1 MTFTG
6 ILFLIIATVLT
17 AMFSIVFKIF
27 HRKDIDANQAIFFN
41 YLTAFVLGVL
51 FSLNGEAVVNPLK
64 ADWLVDVI
72 ILGFIFMAGM
82 VMLSAS
88 TRRVGVAISTVCSRA
103 SMVIP
108 IIVSYLLIEGSAKP
122 KWLLICLVLVAMTL
136 TIWTDKPEGGHKYTL
151 LDILAPVTVFLM
163 FGASNAYLKVLQ
175 HRVTVNDTAAGLSEQ
190 VINSEISLVTASVF
204 FVAMIMCIY
213 SFFKKGEDGKR
224 SPLLLKNVVGGVVL
238 GFVNYFCTYTLML
251 SMKTIDSSFLF
262 PVHNIGIVAIGAI
275 VGWLA
280 FNEKLRPHQVVGIV
294 LAAVSIALL
303 CI

>member
-1 MTFTG
+1 MSITG
-6 ILFLIIATVLT
+6 IIFLIIATVLT

-41 YLTAFVLGVL
+41 YLTAFILGVM
-51 FSLNGEAVVNPLK
+51 FSLQGGAVVNPLK

-122 KWLLICLVLVAMTL
+122 KWLLIVLVLVAMTL

-204 FVAMIMCIY
+204 FVAMLMCLF
-213 SFFKKGEDGKR
+213 SFFKKGADGKR
-224 SPLLLKNVVGGVVL
+224 SPLLLKNVTGGVVL

-280 FNEKLRPHQVVGIV
+280 FNEKLRPHQILGIV

>member
-122 KWLLICLVLVAMTL
+122 KWLLIVLVLVAMTL

-163 FGASNAYLKVLQ
+163 FGASNSYLKVLQ

-224 SPLLLKNVVGGVVL
+224 SPLLLKNVIGGVVL

-280 FNEKLRPHQVVGIV
+280 FNEKLRPHQILGIV

>member
-1 MTFTG
+1 MSLIG

-27 HRKDIDANQAIFFN
+27 HRKDIDADQAIFFN

-51 FSLNGEAVVNPLK
+51 LSLHGGAVVNPLK
-64 ADWLVDVI
+64 ADWLIDVI
-72 ILGFIFMAGM
+72 ILGVIFMAGM

-122 KWLLICLVLVAMTL
+122 KWLLIGLVLVAMTL
-136 TIWTDKPEGGHKYTL
+136 TIWTDKPESGHKYTL

-204 FVAMIMCIY
+204 FVAMLTCIY

-224 SPLLLKNVVGGVVL
+224 SPLLLKNVIGGVVL

-251 SMKTIDSSFLF
+251 SMKTLDSSFLF

-280 FNEKLRPHQVVGIV
+280 FNEKLRPHQILGIA

>member
-1 MTFTG
+1 MSITG
-6 ILFLIIATVLT
+6 IIFLIIATVLT

-41 YLTAFVLGVL
+41 YLTAFILGVM
-51 FSLNGEAVVNPLK
+51 FSLQGGAVVNPLK
-64 ADWLVDVI
+64 ADWLIDVI

-122 KWLLICLVLVAMTL
+122 KWLLIVLVLVAMTL

-163 FGASNAYLKVLQ
+163 FGASNSYLKVLQ

-204 FVAMIMCIY
+204 FVAMLMCIY
-213 SFFKKGEDGKR
+213 SFFKKGPDGKR
-224 SPLLLKNVVGGVVL
+224 SPLLLKNVIGGVVL

-280 FNEKLRPHQVVGIV
+280 FNEKLRPHQILGIV

>member
-27 HRKDIDANQAIFFN
+27 HRKEIDANQAIFFN

-108 IIVSYLLIEGSAKP
+108 IIVSYMFIEGSAKP

-204 FVAMIMCIY
+204 FIAMLMCIF
-213 SFFKKGEDGKR
+213 SFFKKGQDGKR

-280 FNEKLRPHQVVGIV
+280 FNEKLRPHQVLGIV

>member
-1 MTFTG
+1 MLG
-6 ILFLIIATVLT
+6 IIFLIIATVLT

-51 FSLNGEAVVNPLK
+51 FSLHGGVVVNPLK
-64 ADWLVDVI
+64 ADWLIDVI

-108 IIVSYLLIEGSAKP
+108 IIVSYLLIDGSARP

-136 TIWTDKPEGGHKYTL
+136 TIWTDKPESGHKYTL

-175 HRVTVNDTAAGLSEQ
+175 HRVTVNDTAAGLSGQ

-204 FVAMIMCIY
+204 FVAMLMCIY
-213 SFFKKGEDGKR
+213 SFFKKGPDGRR
-224 SPLLLKNVVGGVVL
+224 SPLLLKNVIGGVVL

-251 SMKTIDSSFLF
+251 SMKTIDSSILF
-262 PVHNIGIVAIGAI
+262 PIHNIGIVAIGAI

-280 FNEKLRPHQVVGIV
+280 FNEKLRPHQILGIV
-294 LAAVSIALL
+294 LAAISIALL

>member
-1 MTFTG
+1 MSITG
-6 ILFLIIATVLT
+6 IIFLIIATVLT

-122 KWLLICLVLVAMTL
+122 KWLLIVLVLVAMTL

-163 FGASNAYLKVLQ
+163 FGASNSYLKVLQ

-213 SFFKKGEDGKR
+213 SFFKKGPDGKR
-224 SPLLLKNVVGGVVL
+224 SPLLLKNVIGGVVL

-280 FNEKLRPHQVVGIV
+280 FNEKLRPHQILGIV

>member
-1 MTFTG
+1 MTLVG

-17 AMFSIVFKIF
+17 AMFSIVFKIYD
-27 HRKDIDANQAIFFN
+27 RKGIDANQGIFFN
-41 YLTAFVLGVL
+41 YLTAFVLGTL
-51 FSLNGEAVVNPLK
+51 FSLRGEVVVNPLK
-64 ADWLVDVI
+64 SDWLIDVI
-72 ILGFIFMAGM
+72 VLGLIFMAGM
-82 VMLSAS
+82 VFLSAS
-88 TRRVGVAISTVCSRA
+88 TKRVGVAISTVCSRA

-108 IIVSYLLIEGSAKP
+108 IIVSYMFIEGSAKP
-122 KWLLICLVLVAMTL
+122 KWLLIGLVMIAMFL
-136 TIWTDKPEGGHKYTL
+136 TIWTDKPESNHKYTL
-151 LDILAPVTVFLM
+151 LDILAPITVFLM

-204 FVAMIMCIY
+204 FVAMLLCSY

-224 SPLLLKNVVGGVVL
+224 SPILLKNVIGGVAL
-238 GFVNYFCTYTLML
+238 GVINYFCTFTLML
-251 SMKTIDSSFLF
+251 AMKTIDSSLLF
-262 PVHNIGIVAIGAI
+262 PIHNIGIVAIGAF

-280 FNEKLRPHQVVGIV
+280 YGEKLRPHQVLGIV

>member
-1 MTFTG
+1 MSITG
-6 ILFLIIATVLT
+6 IIFLIIATVLT

-27 HRKDIDANQAIFFN
+27 HRKDIDADQAIFFN

-51 FSLNGEAVVNPLK
+51 LSLHGGAVVNPLK
-64 ADWLVDVI
+64 ADWLIDVI
-72 ILGFIFMAGM
+72 ILGIIFMAGM

-122 KWLLICLVLVAMTL
+122 KWLLIGLVLIAMTL
-136 TIWTDKPEGGHKYTL
+136 TIWTDKPESGHKYTL
-151 LDILAPVTVFLM
+151 LDILAPITVFLM

-204 FVAMIMCIY
+204 FVAMLTCIY

-280 FNEKLRPHQVVGIV
+280 FNEKLRPHQILGIV

>member
-6 ILFLIIATVLT
+6 ILFLIIATILT

-51 FSLNGEAVVNPLK
+51 FSLQGGVVVNPLK

-163 FGASNAYLKVLQ
+163 FGASNSYLKVLQ
-175 HRVTVNDTAAGLSEQ
+175 HRVTVNDTSAGLSEQ

-204 FVAMIMCIY
+204 FVAMLMCIY
-213 SFFKKGEDGKR
+213 SFFKKGPDGKR
-224 SPLLLKNVVGGVVL
+224 SPLLLKNVIGGVVL

-275 VGWLA
+275 VGWLT

>member
-1 MTFTG
+1 MSFTG
-6 ILFLIIATVLT
+6 ILFLIIATILT

-224 SPLLLKNVVGGVVL
+224 SPLLLKNVTGGVVL

>member
-1 MTFTG
+1 MTLTG

-122 KWLLICLVLVAMTL
+122 KWLFIVLVLVAMTL
-136 TIWTDKPEGGHKYTL
+136 TIWTDKPQGGHKYTL

-163 FGASNAYLKVLQ
+163 FGASNSYLKVLQ

-204 FVAMIMCIY
+204 FVAMLMCIY

-224 SPLLLKNVVGGVVL
+224 SPLLLKNVIGGVVL

-280 FNEKLRPHQVVGIV
+280 FNEKLRPHQILGIV

>member
-6 ILFLIIATVLT
+6 ILFLIIATILT

-27 HRKDIDANQAIFFN
+27 HRKDIDANQAIFYN

-51 FSLNGEAVVNPLK
+51 FSLQGGAVVNPLK
-64 ADWLVDVI
+64 ADWLIDVI
-72 ILGFIFMAGM
+72 ILGFIFMSGM

-108 IIVSYLLIEGSAKP
+108 IIVSYMFIEGSAKP
-122 KWLLICLVLVAMTL
+122 KWLLIVLVLVAMTL
-136 TIWTDKPEGGHKYTL
+136 TIWTDKPESGHKYTL
-151 LDILAPVTVFLM
+151 LDILSPVTVFLM

-204 FVAMIMCIY
+204 FVAMLMCIF
-213 SFFKKGEDGKR
+213 SFFKKGQDGKP
-224 SPLLLKNVVGGVVL
+224 SPLLLKNVIGGVVL

-280 FNEKLRPHQVVGIV
+280 FNEKLRPHQVLGIV

>member
-1 MTFTG
+1 MSFTG
-6 ILFLIIATVLT
+6 ILFLIIATILT

-27 HRKDIDANQAIFFN
+27 HRKEIDANQAIFFN

-51 FSLNGEAVVNPLK
+51 FSLQGGVVVNPLK
-64 ADWLVDVI
+64 ANWLVDVI

-108 IIVSYLLIEGSAKP
+108 IIVSYMFIEGSAKP

-213 SFFKKGEDGKR
+213 SFFKKGADGKR

-280 FNEKLRPHQVVGIV
+280 FNEKLRPHQVLGIV

>member
-1 MTFTG
+1 MTLAG

-51 FSLNGEAVVNPLK
+51 FSLRGGVVVNPFK
-64 ADWLVDVI
+64 ADWLIDVI

-108 IIVSYLLIEGSAKP
+108 IIVSYMFIEGSDKP

-163 FGASNAYLKVLQ
+163 FGASNSYLKVLQ

-204 FVAMIMCIY
+204 FVAMLMCIF
-213 SFFKKGEDGKR
+213 SFFKKGSDGKR
-224 SPLLLKNVVGGVVL
+224 SPLLLKNVVGGVIL
-238 GFVNYFCTYTLML
+238 GFVNYFCTFTLML

-280 FNEKLRPHQVVGIV
+280 FNEKLKPHQVVGIV

>member
-1 MTFTG
+1 MSLTG
-6 ILFLIIATVLT
+6 ILFLIIATVCA
-17 AMFSIVFKIF
+17 AMFSVAFKVF
-27 HRKDIDANQAIFFN
+27 HRKGIDSHQAIFFN
-41 YLTAFVLGVL
+41 YLTAFILGAL
-51 FSLNGEAVVNPLK
+51 FSLHGEIVVNPLK
-64 ADWLVDVI
+64 ASWSVSVI

-82 VMLSAS
+82 VLLSDS

-108 IIVSYLLIEGSAKP
+108 IIVSYLMFEDSDKP

-136 TIWTDKPEGGHKYTL
+136 TIWNGKPEADHKYTL

-204 FVAMIMCIY
+204 FVAMLMCIF
-213 SFFKKGEDGKR
+213 SFFKKGQDGKR
-224 SPLLLKNVVGGVVL
+224 SPLLLKNVTGGVVL

-251 SMKTIDSSFLF
+251 AMKTIDSSFLF

-280 FNEKLRPHQVVGIV
+280 FNEKLKPHQVLGIV
-294 LAAVSIALL
+294 LAAASIALL

>member
-51 FSLNGEAVVNPLK
+51 FSLNGGAVVNPLK
-64 ADWLVDVI
+64 ADWLIDVI
-72 ILGFIFMAGM
+72 ILGFIFMSGM

-108 IIVSYLLIEGSAKP
+108 IIVSYMFIEGSAKP
-122 KWLLICLVLVAMTL
+122 KWLLIVLVLVDMTL
-136 TIWTDKPEGGHKYTL
+136 TIWTDKPESGHKFTL

-204 FVAMIMCIY
+204 FVAMLMCLF
-213 SFFKKGEDGKR
+213 SFFKKGQDGKR
-224 SPLLLKNVVGGVVL
+224 SPLLLKNVTGGVVL

-280 FNEKLRPHQVVGIV
+280 FNEKLKPHQVLGIV

>member
-51 FSLNGEAVVNPLK
+51 FSLHGGAVVNPLK
-64 ADWLVDVI
+64 ADWLIDVI

-108 IIVSYLLIEGSAKP
+108 IIVSYMFIEGSDKP

-151 LDILAPVTVFLM
+151 LDVLAPVTVFLM
-163 FGASNAYLKVLQ
+163 FGASNSYLKVLQ

-204 FVAMIMCIY
+204 FVAMLMCIF
-213 SFFKKGEDGKR
+213 SFFKKGSDGKR
-224 SPLLLKNVVGGVVL
+224 SPLLLKNVVGGVIL
-238 GFVNYFCTYTLML
+238 GFVNYFCTFTLML

-280 FNEKLRPHQVVGIV
+280 FKEKLRPHQVVGIV

>member
-1 MTFTG
+1 MTLVG

-27 HRKDIDANQAIFFN
+27 HRKNIDSNQAIFFN
-41 YLTAFVLGVL
+41 YLTAFVLGIL
-51 FSLNGEAVVNPLK
+51 FSLHSEVIVNPLK
-64 ADWLVDVI
+64 ADWLGAVI

-82 VMLSAS
+82 VMLSES

-108 IIVSYLLIEGSAKP
+108 IIVSYILIEGSARP

-136 TIWTDKPEGGHKYTL
+136 TIWTDKPESGHKYSL
-151 LDILAPVTVFLM
+151 LDILAPITVFLM
-163 FGASNAYLKVLQ
+163 FGASNSFLKVLQ

-190 VINSEISLVTASVF
+190 VINSELSIVTASVF
-204 FVAMIMCIY
+204 FVAMLFCSY
-213 SFFKKGEDGKR
+213 SFFKKGDDGKR
-224 SPLLLKNVVGGVVL
+224 SPVLLKNIIGGMAL
-238 GFVNYFCTYTLML
+238 GIVNYFCTYTLML
-251 SMKTIDSSFLF
+251 AMKTIDSSLLF
-262 PVHNIGIVAIGAI
+262 PIHNIGIVAIGAI

-280 FNEKLRPHQVVGIV
+280 FNEKLKPHQVLGIV

>member
-1 MTFTG
+1 MSFTG

-41 YLTAFVLGVL
+41 YLTAFILGVL

-108 IIVSYLLIEGSAKP
+108 IIVSYMFIEGSAKP

-151 LDILAPVTVFLM
+151 LDFLAPVTVFIM

-204 FVAMIMCIY
+204 FVAMLMCIY
-213 SFFKKGEDGKR
+213 SFFKKGPDGKR

-280 FNEKLRPHQVVGIV
+280 FNEKLRPHQVLGIV

>member
-1 MTFTG
+1 MTLVG

-17 AMFSIVFKIF
+17 AMFSIVFKIYD
-27 HRKDIDANQAIFFN
+27 RKGIDANQGIFFN
-41 YLTAFVLGVL
+41 YLTAFILGTL
-51 FSLNGEAVVNPLK
+51 FSLRGEVVVNPLK
-64 ADWLVDVI
+64 SDWLIDVI
-72 ILGFIFMAGM
+72 VLGLIFMAGM
-82 VMLSAS
+82 VFLSAS
-88 TRRVGVAISTVCSRA
+88 TKRVGVAISTVCSRA

-108 IIVSYLLIEGSAKP
+108 IIVSYMFIEGSAKP
-122 KWLLICLVLVAMTL
+122 KWLLIGLVMIAMFL
-136 TIWTDKPEGGHKYTL
+136 TIWTDKPESNHKYTL
-151 LDILAPVTVFLM
+151 LDILAPITVFLM

-204 FVAMIMCIY
+204 FVAMLLCSY

-224 SPLLLKNVVGGVVL
+224 SPILLKNVIGGVAL
-238 GFVNYFCTYTLML
+238 GVINYFCTFTLML
-251 SMKTIDSSFLF
+251 AMKTIDSSLLF
-262 PVHNIGIVAIGAI
+262 PIHNIGIVAIGAF

-280 FNEKLRPHQVVGIV
+280 YGEKLRPHQVLGIV

>member
-41 YLTAFVLGVL
+41 YLTAFILGVL

-204 FVAMIMCIY
+204 FVAMLMCIY
-213 SFFKKGEDGKR
+213 SFFKKGPDGKR
-224 SPLLLKNVVGGVVL
+224 SPLLLKNVIGGIVL

-280 FNEKLRPHQVVGIV
+280 FNEKLRPHQILGIV

>member
-1 MTFTG
+1 MTLTG
-6 ILFLIIATVLT
+6 ILFLIIATILT

-51 FSLNGEAVVNPLK
+51 FSLQGGVVVNPLK

-163 FGASNAYLKVLQ
+163 FGASNSYLKVLQ

-204 FVAMIMCIY
+204 FVAMLMCIY

-224 SPLLLKNVVGGVVL
+224 SPLLLKNVIGGVVL

-280 FNEKLRPHQVVGIV
+280 FNEKLRPHQVLGIV

>member
-41 YLTAFVLGVL
+41 YLTAFILGVL

-163 FGASNAYLKVLQ
+163 FGASNSYLKVLQ
-175 HRVTVNDTAAGLSEQ
+175 HRVTVNDTAACLSEQ

-213 SFFKKGEDGKR
+213 SFFKKGPDGKR
-224 SPLLLKNVVGGVVL
+224 SPLLLKNVIGGIVL

-280 FNEKLRPHQVVGIV
+280 FNEKLRPHQILGIV

>member
-6 ILFLIIATVLT
+6 ILFLIIATILT

-41 YLTAFVLGVL
+41 YLTAFILGVL

-108 IIVSYLLIEGSAKP
+108 IIVSYLLIEGSARP

-136 TIWTDKPEGGHKYTL
+136 TIWTDKPESGHKYTL

-204 FVAMIMCIY
+204 FVAMLMCIY
-213 SFFKKGEDGKR
+213 SFFKKGPDGRR
-224 SPLLLKNVVGGVVL
+224 SPLLLKNIIGGVVL

-280 FNEKLRPHQVVGIV
+280 FNEKLRPHQILGIV

>member
-1 MTFTG
+1 MSITG
-6 ILFLIIATVLT
+6 IIFLIIATVLT

-41 YLTAFVLGVL
+41 YLTAFILGVL

-122 KWLLICLVLVAMTL
+122 KWLLIVLVLVAMTL

-204 FVAMIMCIY
+204 FVAMLMCIY
-213 SFFKKGEDGKR
+213 SFFKKGPDGKR
-224 SPLLLKNVVGGVVL
+224 SPLLLKNVTGGVVL

-280 FNEKLRPHQVVGIV
+280 FNEKLRPHQILGIV

>member
-17 AMFSIVFKIF
+17 AMFSIVFKIYD
-27 HRKDIDANQAIFFN
+27 RKGIDANQGIFFN
-41 YLTAFVLGVL
+41 YLTAFILGAL
-51 FSLNGEAVVNPLK
+51 FSLRGEVVVNPFK
-64 ADWLVDVI
+64 SDWLIDVI

-82 VMLSAS
+82 VFLSAS
-88 TRRVGVAISTVCSRA
+88 TKRVGVAISTVCSRA

-108 IIVSYLLIEGSAKP
+108 IIVSYMFIEGSAKP

-136 TIWTDKPEGGHKYTL
+136 TIWTDKPQGGHKYTL

-163 FGASNAYLKVLQ
+163 FGASNSYLKVLQ

-204 FVAMIMCIY
+204 FVAMLICSY
-213 SFFKKGEDGKR
+213 SFFKKGADGKR
-224 SPLLLKNVVGGVVL
+224 SPILLKNVIGGVAL
-238 GFVNYFCTYTLML
+238 GIINYFCTFTLML
-251 SMKTIDSSFLF
+251 AMKTIDSSLLF
-262 PVHNIGIVAIGAI
+262 PIHNIGIVAIGAI

-280 FNEKLRPHQVVGIV
+280 YNEKLRPHQVVGII

>member
-1 MTFTG
+1 MSFTG
-6 ILFLIIATVLT
+6 ILFLIIATILT

-136 TIWTDKPEGGHKYTL
+136 TIWTNKPEGGHKYTL
-151 LDILAPVTVFLM
+151 LDILAPLTVFLM

-224 SPLLLKNVVGGVVL
+224 SPLLLKNVTGGVVL

>member
-1 MTFTG
+1 MSLTG
-6 ILFLIIATVLT
+6 FIFLIIATVLT

-41 YLTAFVLGVL
+41 YLTAFILGVL
-51 FSLNGEAVVNPLK
+51 FSLNGGAVVNPLK

-175 HRVTVNDTAAGLSEQ
+175 YRVTVNDTAAGLSEQ

-213 SFFKKGEDGKR
+213 SFFKKGTDGKR
-224 SPLLLKNVVGGVVL
+224 SPLLLKNVIGGVAL

-280 FNEKLRPHQVVGIV
+280 FNEKLRPHQILGIV

>member
-1 MTFTG
+1 MSFTG

-27 HRKDIDANQAIFFN
+27 HRKEIDADQGIFFN
-41 YLTAFVLGVL
+41 YLTAFVLGTL
-51 FSLNGEAVVNPLK
+51 FSLRGEIVVNPLK

-72 ILGFIFMAGM
+72 ILGAIFMAGM
-82 VMLSAS
+82 VFLSAS
-88 TRRVGVAISTVCSRA
+88 TKRVGVAISTVCSRA

-108 IIVSYLLIEGSAKP
+108 IIVSYMFIEGSVKP
-122 KWLLICLVLVAMTL
+122 KWLLIGLVLVAMFL

-151 LDILAPVTVFLM
+151 LDILAPITVFLS
-163 FGASNAYLKVLQ
+163 FGASNSYLKVLQ
-175 HRVTVNDTAAGLSEQ
+175 HRVTVADTAAGLSEQ

-204 FVAMIMCIY
+204 FVAMIICSY
-213 SFFKKGEDGKR
+213 SFFKKGPDGKR
-224 SPLLLKNVVGGVVL
+224 SPILLKNIIGGVAL
-238 GFVNYFCTYTLML
+238 GIINYSCTYTLML
-251 SMKTIDSSFLF
+251 AMKTIDSSLLF
-262 PVHNIGIVAIGAI
+262 PIHNIGIVAIGAF

-280 FNEKLRPHQVVGIV
+280 YGEKLKPHQVLGIV

>member
-51 FSLNGEAVVNPLK
+51 FSLGGGVVVNPLK
-64 ADWLVDVI
+64 ADWLIDVI

-108 IIVSYLLIEGSAKP
+108 IIVSYMFIEGSAKP

-136 TIWTDKPEGGHKYTL
+136 TIWSDKPEGGHKYSL

-163 FGASNAYLKVLQ
+163 FGASNSYLKVLQ

-204 FVAMIMCIY
+204 FVAMLMCIF
-213 SFFKKGEDGKR
+213 SFFKKSEDGKR
-224 SPLLLKNVVGGVVL
+224 SPLLLKNVMGGVVL

-280 FNEKLRPHQVVGIV
+280 FNEKLKPHQVVGIV